1 MASREGKRFTHQH
14 HENLV
19 PLAALLSRETR
30 AAKMEKPIVRYG
42 EAAQSRKGEDYLLI
56 KTDTLRVPSS
66 SSSAFSVF
74 AVKSETFYYIYH
86 KICFVITLVKFL
98 LLDI

>member
-1 MASREGKRFTHQH
+1 MASREGKRPS

-56 KTDTLRVPSS
+56 NTDTLRLPPNSS
-66 SSSAFSVF
+66 TAFSVF
-74 AVKSETFYYIYH
+74 AIFDGHNGKAAAVFTREN
-86 KICFVITLVKFL
+86 L
-98 LLDI
+98 LNH

>member
-1 MASREGKRFTHQH
+1 MASREGKRPS

-56 KTDTLRVPSS
+56 NTDTLRLPPNSS
-66 SSSAFSVF
+66 TAFSVF
-74 AVKSETFYYIYH
+74 AVTL
-86 KICFVITLVKFL
+86 KICSVINVLINLYLSVVFM
-98 LLDI
+98 

>member
-1 MASREGKRFTHQH
+1 MASREGKRPS
-14 HENLV
+14 HETLV

-56 KTDTLRVPSS
+56 NTDTT
-66 SSSAFSVF
+66 FSVF
-74 AVKSETFYYIYH
+74 AVTL
-86 KICFVITLVKFL
+86 KICSVINILINLYLSVVF
-98 LLDI
+98 I

>member
-1 MASREGKRFTHQH
+1 MASREGKRPS
-14 HENLV
+14 HETLV

-56 KTDTLRVPSS
+56 NTDTTLRLPPPNSS
-66 SSSAFSVF
+66 TAFSVF
-74 AVKSETFYYIYH
+74 AVTL
-86 KICFVITLVKFL
+86 KICSVINGLINL
-98 LLDI
+98 LP